1 MDKRTNQRNLSR
13 GNACQFECFR
23 PKEKMYREMN
33 KRTNRRNCNLRI
45 ASSAQ
50 SADKQFRVYSLEEK
64 NDFLKINLNY
74 YLKIQALIQL
84 LIIFLNHSL
93 NMPQFLFNKIY
104 KYLLTYPEFQKSYTI
119 SIYLTKFTLPPNYA
133 SLMIFRSSRMAL
145 AINFDSFMY

>member
-64 NDFLKINLNY
+64 NDFLKINLNLDL
-74 YLKIQALIQL
+74 YLYLGL
-84 LIIFLNHSL
+84 DLNL
-93 NMPQFLFNKIY
+93 VRNFGLF
-104 KYLLTYPEFQKSYTI
+104 
-119 SIYLTKFTLPPNYA
+119 
-133 SLMIFRSSRMAL
+133 
-145 AINFDSFMY
+145 